1 VTASLTTPPT
11 ADAPIITAT
20 GLTKHYGSYAA
31 VNQVDFTVQ
40 AGECWGLLGP
50 NGAGKTTL
58 LRLLIGNTPPTAGQ
72 LHVLGYPIPAAATA
86 MRRRIGVVPQKDN
99 LDPDFT
105 VVENLRTYADYFGLT
120 GPGLQERIAEL
131 LAFVAL
137 EAKRDAP
144 ISTLSGGMQ
153 RRLSLIRALLNE
165 PDLLILDEPTTG
177 LDPQA
182 RQVIWQRLRALR
194 SRGMT
199 LVLTTH
205 YMEEA
210 QRLCDRIT
218 VLDYGRILDS
228 GPPAG
233 LIRQHIEPQVIE
245 VFGPDLQTWHASTGA
260 ALAKRSEQVGET
272 LFYYTHD
279 ERPLLAA
286 LRPQTAL
293 SYLHRPANLE
303 DVFVKLTGRELR
315 DGQ

>member
-1 VTASLTTPPT
+1 MP
-11 ADAPIITAT
+11 AT
-20 GLTKHYGSYAA
+20 VIKATRLTKRYGAHTVLDA
-31 VNQVDFTVQ
+31 VDIEVQ

-58 LRLLIGNTPPTAGQ
+58 LRMVIGVTPPSLGQ
-72 LHVLGYPIPAAATA
+72 LHVLGYPIPAQATM

-105 VVENLRTYADYFGLT
+105 VVENLRTYASYFGLK
-120 GPGLQERIAEL
+120 GPVLDRRLEEL
-131 LAFVAL
+131 LAFAAL
-137 EAKRDAP
+137 ESRRNAP
-144 ISTLSGGMQ
+144 INTLSGGMQ

-165 PDLLILDEPTTG
+165 PELLILDEPTTG

-182 RQVIWQRLRALR
+182 RQVLWQRLRALR
-194 SRGMT
+194 GRGMT

-218 VLDYGRILDS
+218 ILDQGRILDT
-228 GPPAG
+228 GQPQE
-233 LIRQHIEPQVIE
+233 LIRKYIEPQVVE
-245 VFGPDLQTWHASTGA
+245 VFGTGLDEWHRAVAAS
-260 ALAKRSEQVGET
+260 LVERSERVGET
-272 LFYYTHD
+272 MFYYAHD
-279 ERPLLAA
+279 ERALLAA
-286 LRPQTAL
+286 LNQQPELT
-293 SYLHRPANLE
+293 YLHRPANLE